1 VSKFFKALENAE
13 RERAARGDEQ
23 STVNRDATVEEK
35 PTAAARPATVA
46 TPPRPPVR
54 TATAETVPP
63 APATVQVTPPRPAMV
78 EVGPSPVTV
87 VEGRTGEPVSLPPYG
102 APIRTDILRG
112 LRKAARDG
120 DPTVFHATGEL
131 DDHLVSVLQPTSP
144 AAEQYRAVR
153 LYLETLR
160 RERGFGVVA
169 ISSARRGDG
178 KTLTSLNLAGTLAQ
192 AADTRV
198 ALVEVDMRRPAV
210 ARYLGLSNAR
220 GLSTHLL
227 GDGPGVESLLER
239 PTGIGFTVVL
249 AGPPIAM
256 PYELLQ
262 SPRLRELF
270 ATLRE
275 RFDHV
280 IVDTPPALP
289 FPDVGILRDVVDG
302 FLVVVRAH
310 RTPRETVQE
319 ALTTVGPDHALG
331 VIFNDDERLMT
342 TAGYGVANGRSH

>member
-13 RERAARGDEQ
+13 RERAARGDGQ
-23 STVNRDATVEEK
+23 ATVGRDATVEEK

-46 TPPRPPVR
+46 EPPRPPVR
-54 TATAETVPP
+54 PSPAETVPP
-63 APATVQVTPPRPAMV
+63 APATTPGPPRPALV
-78 EVGPSPVTV
+78 EVGPSPITAVA
-87 VEGRTGEPVSLPPYG
+87 GRTAATVSLPAYG
-102 APIRTDILRG
+102 APIRTETLRG
-112 LRKAARDG
+112 FGTAARDG
-120 DPTVFHATGEL
+120 DPAVFHATGEL

-227 GDGPGVESLLER
+227 GDGPGVDSLLER

-289 FPDVGILRDVVDG
+289 FPDVGILRGLVDG

-319 ALTTVGPDHALG
+319 ALTTVGPDQALG
-331 VIFNDDERLMT
+331 VIFNDDERLMA
-342 TAGYGVANGRSH
+342 TAGYGATNGRSH

>member
-13 RERAARGDEQ
+13 RERAARGDRPPTGER
-23 STVNRDATVEEK
+23 SATVEEQ
-35 PTAAARPATVA
+35 PSPVAPPSTIDETPLPPVRTSTAET
-46 TPPRPPVR
+46 RPPVR
-54 TATAETVPP
+54 IP
-63 APATVQVTPPRPAMV
+63 APPPPGPAMA
-78 EVGPSPVTV
+78 EVAPPPVPA
-87 VEGRTGEPVSLPPYG
+87 VEGRTVEAVPGSAYG
-102 APIRTDILRG
+102 APILTDTLHGFRRG
-112 LRKAARDG
+112 HGDG
-120 DPTVFHATGEL
+120 DSAVFHATGEL

-160 RERGFGVVA
+160 RERGFEVVA

-227 GDGPGVESLLER
+227 GDSTGIDSLLER
-239 PTGIGFTVVL
+239 PAGIGFTVVL

-256 PYELLQ
+256 PYELLK

-289 FPDVGILRDVVDG
+289 FPDVGILRDLVDG
-302 FLVVVRAH
+302 FLVVVRAY
-310 RTPRETVQE
+310 RTPRETVQD
-319 ALTTVGPDHALG
+319 ALTTLGPDQALG
-331 VIFNDDERLMT
+331 LIFNDDERLT
-342 TAGYGVANGRSH
+342 ATAGYGTTNGRSH